1 MEDAEQR
8 PLSMTLILQLH
19 FLLCRHRSGLLFL
32 THLPNVFF
40 LINFAYTRNLS
51 KKEPHY
57 EKPFYGRLY
66 SGEKLWLC
74 LAKKGDEAAQRI
86 CQSYYQQ

>member
-1 MEDAEQR
+1 M
-8 PLSMTLILQLH
+8 
-19 FLLCRHRSGLLFL
+19 F
-32 THLPNVFF
+32 FF
-40 LINFAYTRNLS
+40 LINFAYRQNLS

-86 CQSYYQQ
+86 CQSYYQQERGTEPPREGESGYIYCYRAPHL